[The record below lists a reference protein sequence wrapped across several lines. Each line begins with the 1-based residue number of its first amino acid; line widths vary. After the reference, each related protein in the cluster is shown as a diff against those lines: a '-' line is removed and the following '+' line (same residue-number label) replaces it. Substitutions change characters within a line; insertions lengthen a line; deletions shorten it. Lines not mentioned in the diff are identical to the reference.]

1 MKRTYAKW
9 IVIGGG
15 LLASVA
21 SNASA
26 FEGLSAS
33 FSAGPTS
40 TTWRGAILGTNPPE
54 NKRISN
60 AALGVTIGYDI
71 QWGAMWFGPTAG
83 VSYYTGPN
91 YAESNMQVASRWSLQ
106 FGGRLG
112 VHLTPRIFAFA
123 TAGASF
129 RYKQS
134 GYLSGPALTPLVSVS
149 GWSPGYY
156 LGGGLGMRISPHV
169 SSAIE
174 YRFVDHGG
182 HRNKIPSVV
191 VQPNWN
197 SPFSHQLTIGLA
209 FHL

>member
-1 MKRTYAKW
+1 MKRPYAKW
-9 IVIGGG
+9 IFIGGG
-15 LLASVA
+15 LLVSMP
-21 SNASA
+21 NHGSA

-33 FSAGPTS
+33 FFVGPTP

-54 NKRISN
+54 NKHVPNVAVGGSI
-60 AALGVTIGYDI
+60 AYDFI
-71 QWGAMWFGPTAG
+71 WHAFWLGPTASI
-83 VSYYTGPN
+83 SYYTGPN
-91 YAESNMQVASRWSLQ
+91 YAESNMQAASRWSLQ
-106 FGGRLG
+106 FGGRMG
-112 VHLTPRIFAFA
+112 VHLTSRTFAFA

-156 LGGGLGMRISPHV
+156 LGGGFGVRLSPHI

-182 HRNKIPSVV
+182 HRNRIPSAV
-191 VQPNWN
+191 VQPNWT
-197 SPFSHQLTIGLA
+197 SPFSHQLTVGLS